1 MTDNNQLPK
10 VNTSNMWD
18 QTFQIL
24 KDRILTR
31 QFGPNSKLLIPDLAE
46 QLGVSRTP
54 IRDALNRLEVEGL
67 VRTVSKV
74 GTFVNPVQEDN
85 VLDIMNSRAMIE
97 YWSIEQMKDIPMEQR
112 HETLRKMA
120 ETMQQAQNAVEQT
133 DMDLYYQSN
142 YDLDFHL
149 QLVSLGGNRK
159 NVEIYKSLMNFRF
172 LNLGEPYLQRE
183 MVIQSVQQH
192 HRILEALEAS
202 DVSKAKE
209 AVKAHL
215 DYSQLNILRV
225 IEQNGGEI

>member
-1 MTDNNQLPK
+1 MTVKNQLPK

-24 KDRILTR
+24 KDRILSR
-31 QFGPNSKLLIPDLAE
+31 QFGPNAKLLIPELAE

-97 YWSIEQMKDIPMEQR
+97 NWSIDQMLDMPNEQR
-112 HETLRKMA
+112 RETLRKMA
-120 ETMQQAQNAVEQT
+120 DTMQQAQNAVEKT

-142 YDLDFHL
+142 YDLEFHL

-159 NVEIYKSLMNFRF
+159 NIEIYKSLMNFRF
-172 LNLGEPYLQRE
+172 LNLGEAYLQRE
-183 MVIQSVQQH
+183 MVIRSVEQH
-192 HRILEALEAS
+192 IHILEALEAG
-202 DVSKAKE
+202 DTNKAKA

-215 DYSQLNILRV
+215 DYSKLNILRI